1 MNMKILMEIRP
12 GEGGADAR
20 LLVRD
25 QAAIYLQYAS
35 RHGLTADVED
45 RGHL

>member
-1 MNMKILMEIRP
+1 MKILIEIRP

-20 LLVRD
+20 LLVRE
-25 QAAIYLQYAS
+25 QASIYLQYANH
-35 RHGLTADVED
+35 HGLTADVED